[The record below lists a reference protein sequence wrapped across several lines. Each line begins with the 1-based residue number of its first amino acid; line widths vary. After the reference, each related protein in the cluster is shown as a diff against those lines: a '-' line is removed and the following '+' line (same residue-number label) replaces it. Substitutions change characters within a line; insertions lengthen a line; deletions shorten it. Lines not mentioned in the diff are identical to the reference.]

1 MIYPLLRRFSTG
13 LLNLAVKKG
22 SKTVKNKKV
31 KKVNVKNSAE
41 EATDDMVRIL
51 NVAEKN
57 DAAKSLA
64 DIMSRGGFRKVIV
77 CFSRFLVISYLCAL
91 VPYHFV
97 PKAIPFRTQVIIIVF
112 DI

>member
-77 CFSRFLVISYLCAL
+77 CFSQLCQSSPPLWSATTSKFLVL
-91 VPYHFV
+91 
-97 PKAIPFRTQVIIIVF
+97 KN
-112 DI
+112 